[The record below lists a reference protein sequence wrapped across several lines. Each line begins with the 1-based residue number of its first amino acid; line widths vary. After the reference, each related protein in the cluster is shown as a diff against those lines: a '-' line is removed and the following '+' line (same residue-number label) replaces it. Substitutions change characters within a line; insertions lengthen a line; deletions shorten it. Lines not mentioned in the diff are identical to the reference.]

1 MTSSPEGRVDPLARE
16 ERLARL
22 ERLADLLDTRW
33 RIPGTGIRFGLDG
46 VASILPLVGDTATAC
61 VSAYLLWQAAD
72 LGASKPL
79 LLRMAANVG
88 LDWAAGS
95 VPLVGTIF
103 DVGFKANR
111 LNVHLLRRHL
121 ERQAT

>member
-1 MTSSPEGRVDPLARE
+1 MARQ

-61 VSAYLLWQAAD
+61 VSAYLLWQAAE

-103 DVGFKANR
+103 DVGFKSNR
-111 LNVHLLRRHL
+111 LNMRLLRRHL
-121 ERQAT
+121 ERQAS